1 MKTFTLGGVHPEE
14 NKFANNQVIEEFA
27 IPKTATVFIHQNL
40 GASPVC
46 QVNKGDTVKVGT
58 LLAKAE
64 SFICAHVHSPVSG
77 KVTQIDDIA
86 DSGHFKKTAVVIEV
100 DGDEWEETIDRSPEI
115 VKEIKLNKQEVIQRI
130 KD

>member
-14 NKFANNQVIEEFA
+14 NKFASEKPVEEFP

-40 GASPVC
+40 GAPPVC

-64 SFICAHVHSPVSG
+64 A
-77 KVTQIDDIA
+77 
-86 DSGHFKKTAVVIEV
+86 
-100 DGDEWEETIDRSPEI
+100 
-115 VKEIKLNKQEVIQRI
+115 
-130 KD
+130 